1 MTGASSGIGREIA
14 RVLARDYRANV
25 IIVARREDRLRALA
39 EELEQLHEAHV
50 DVVVADLAQPADV
63 ERVLARA
70 RELGVEAVVLNAGI
84 THFGPHLELS
94 HADFERMLAVNVTSL
109 VRLSTELG
117 RDFVARRHGSM
128 LLVSS
133 LAGLQAVPYQGAY
146 AGTKAFVVGYG
157 RSLQYELAPHGVA
170 VTTFCPGGVRTEMN
184 VDAGL
189 EAAFDSDLLLMNAE
203 VCAKD
208 AVKAMVR
215 RRALR
220 IPGVLN
226 RVGMMVFRMLPSSF
240 VIQQMG
246 RQYRRALDRAR
257 AARKSRTGGDRPTGR

>member
-1 MTGASSGIGREIA
+1 MLVTGASSGIGRAMA
-14 RVLARDYRANV
+14 RVLARDYRANIV
-25 IIVARREDRLRALA
+25 VVARRERRLLSLA
-39 EELEQLHEAHV
+39 EELDVHYDTHV
-50 DVVVADLAQPADV
+50 DVVVADLARPADV

-70 RELGVEAVVLNAGI
+70 RELEVDAAVLNAGV

-94 HADFERMLAVNVTSL
+94 QVDFERMLAVNVTSL

-117 RDFVARRHGSM
+117 RDFVKRGEGAI

-133 LAGLQAVPYQGAY
+133 IAGLQAVPMQGAY

-157 RSLQYELAPHGVA
+157 RSLDNELAPHGVS

-184 VDAGL
+184 VDTGL
-189 EAAFDSDLLLMNAE
+189 EAAFDSDLLLMSAE

-208 AVKAMVR
+208 ALRAMVR
-215 RRALR
+215 RRSFR

-226 RVGMMVFRMLPSSF
+226 RIGVMALRALPAS
-240 VIQQMG
+240 VATGILG
-246 RQYRRALDRAR
+246 RQYRRALERAR
-257 AARKSRTGGDRPTGR
+257 AAQQQS